1 MSEQKTENL
10 ERLFLSALVYN
21 RTGVLLRVVSLFA
34 RRGYNITSL
43 TVAETENSLY
53 SRVTIV
59 SDVEAY
65 KVSQVEQQL
74 SKLEDVIKVVKLN
87 EGKLTSSELL
97 LIKVHATNSQR
108 TAVLK
113 TINGFGAKVKDI
125 GHITITA
132 ELTGLPSLIDK
143 FIDKMTKHGIIELSR
158 SGLTALEKGDT
169 NINGIAE

>member
-34 RRGYNITSL
+34 RRGYNITCL
-43 TVAETENSLY
+43 TVAETENPLY

-169 NINGIAE
+169 NINGIEE